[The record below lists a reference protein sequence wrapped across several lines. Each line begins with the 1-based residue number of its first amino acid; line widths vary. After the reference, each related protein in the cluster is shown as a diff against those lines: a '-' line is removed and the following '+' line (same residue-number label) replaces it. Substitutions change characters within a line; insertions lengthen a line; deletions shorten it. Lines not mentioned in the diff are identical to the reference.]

1 MKKEP
6 SQQTTR
12 IIVHKGKKVT
22 DTWRGLYPICSFFF
36 KTIIIHLQKKEGI
49 APDADSGQADQRV
62 VRSCRNRTRSSRSS
76 QNLDIVVK
84 YNFSILLRYML

>member
-1 MKKEP
+1 MKNKKP

-36 KTIIIHLQKKEGI
+36 KIIIIDLEKKKKGSHLARTLAKPINESF
-49 APDADSGQADQRV
+49 ARV
-62 VRSCRNRTRSSRSS
+62 GTARGALAHLRTWT
-76 QNLDIVVK
+76 
-84 YNFSILLRYML
+84 LLLKTTFRYC